1 MTDIADFFPRL
12 YLHPL
17 ENMLRRSVAES
28 WTTVADGSE
37 RVLAKLLKGWNQ
49 NVSHGIP
56 VGPAATRLL
65 AEIAITDIDRA
76 LISEGIQYVR
86 FSDDFRIF
94 CDSEKAAYLALALLA
109 DLLLSNH
116 GLTLQANKTHVMPV
130 DRFLDRHSTPE
141 VQAGLEN
148 LSERVTSVLA
158 DLGLTPYDVV
168 INAKLSNEEMVRVQE
183 LSLIDLLRTG
193 DGRSDT

>member
-1 MTDIADFFPRL
+1 MTQRR
-12 YLHPL
+12 PL
-17 ENMLRRSVAES
+17 
-28 WTTVADGSE
+28 T
-37 RVLAKLLKGWNQ
+37 
-49 NVSHGIP
+49 
-56 VGPAATRLL
+56 
-65 AEIAITDIDRA
+65 
-76 LISEGIQYVR
+76 
-86 FSDDFRIF
+86 F
-94 CDSEKAAYLALALLA
+94 ALALLA

-183 LSLIDLLRTG
+183 LSLIDLLRTEMDAPTPNLSRIRTYVSFIG
-193 DGRSDT
+193 QLGVPRRR